1 MRWYVY
7 KQSTR
12 KLSRS
17 WLPTTKYAC
26 PDERAPWLRNPVSR
40 LLSCLHPSVAPS
52 LRQASSQALT
62 RQLGAKYDK
71 LSRESPRVT
80 ASKNIYSPN
89 APVGR
94 PTPPT
99 VSICRTRHPLR
110 LPCPTLSRKDSYPPV
125 FLFGSARTRLFA
137 GQRYLHK
144 SAMQS
149 LFIFRES
156 MARVHTTCT

>member
-1 MRWYVY
+1 MNALISLWIFTLHSARVPRQKRRDYLNFASMRRYAY

-17 WLPTTKYAC
+17 WLPTAKYTC
-26 PDERAPWLRNPVSR
+26 PDERAPWLRGNQPLPGPR
-40 LLSCLHPSVAPS
+40 LPSPPSCLHPSVVPS
-52 LRQASSQALT
+52 PRQTSSRALT

-99 VSICRTRHPLR
+99 VSLCRTRL
-110 LPCPTLSRKDSYPPV
+110 C
-125 FLFGSARTRLFA
+125 
-137 GQRYLHK
+137 
-144 SAMQS
+144 
-149 LFIFRES
+149 
-156 MARVHTTCT
+156 